1 MIMNS
6 DDQHRIRAV
15 LLDFGGVI
23 AEEGFRDGLRALAE
37 RQGLDPDA
45 VSREGRLA
53 VHDSGYVTGAGSESD
68 FWALLRRRTGLAG
81 ADAEL
86 TRAIL
91 DRFIVRPWMI
101 DLARRL
107 RAEGLTVAILSD
119 QTDWLERLDARQR
132 FGEAFDR
139 VFNSYRLGRSKREPG
154 LFDAVVASLGLVP
167 GQALFVDDDSG
178 NVERAR
184 QRGLHAIR
192 YDSRESFETQLQT
205 VLGPRL
211 AGWPPARR
219 QGDRGFL
226 D

>member
-1 MIMNS
+1 MIMDTDNP
-6 DDQHRIRAV
+6 HRIRAV
-15 LLDFGGVI
+15 LFDFGGVI
-23 AEEGFRDGLRALAE
+23 AEEGFRDGLRALAGQ
-37 RQGLDPDA
+37 QGLDPDA

-53 VHDSGYVTGAGSESD
+53 VHDSGYVTGSGSESD

-81 ADAEL
+81 TDAEL

-107 RAEGLTVAILSD
+107 RAAGLSVAILSD
-119 QTDWLERLDARQR
+119 QTDWLERLDARYR
-132 FGEAFDR
+132 FGDAFDR

-154 LFDAVVASLGLVP
+154 LFDTAVADLGLAP
-167 GQALFVDDDSG
+167 QQALFVDDDSG

-184 QRGLHAIR
+184 RRGLHAIR
-192 YDSRESFETQLQT
+192 YDSRESFETQLQAL
-205 VLGPRL
+205 LGPRL
-211 AGWPPARR
+211 AGRPPPRR